1 MAEITSTH
9 AEARALDVGC
19 RMSDVGCRMSD
30 VGCRMS
36 DVGCRMSDAVAKAK
50 AGVTWQTGS
59 QQRSDIYFRT
69 ACEFVRNGRLGK
81 LTGIFINE
89 GGITLLR
96 IRIVI
101 TNGIG
106 HCAQVF

>member
-1 MAEITSTH
+1 MLKQG
-9 AEARALDVGC
+9 RL
-19 RMSDVGCRMSD
+19 
-30 VGCRMS
+30 MS